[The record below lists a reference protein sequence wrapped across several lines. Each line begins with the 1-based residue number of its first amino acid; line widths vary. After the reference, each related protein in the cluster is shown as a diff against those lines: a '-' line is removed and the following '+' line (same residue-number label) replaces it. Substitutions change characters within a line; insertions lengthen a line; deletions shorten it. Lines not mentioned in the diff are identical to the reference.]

1 MRTQARTVVIG
12 GGVVGASVLY
22 HLTKHGWTDV
32 TLIERSELTSGSTWH
47 AAGGMHTIN
56 GDPNVAKLQAYT
68 IKLYKEIEAISGQ
81 SCSIH
86 MTGGIMLA
94 GTPERHDFL
103 KMMRSR
109 GRYLGLDMEM
119 ISVDEAERL
128 FPMMDKRHFVGALY
142 NNLEGHV
149 DPSGVTNAFAKAAR
163 IAGAEVVR
171 FNRVFETNQRGDGSW
186 DVVTEKGTIH
196 AEHVINA
203 GGLWAREVGR
213 MAGLELPVLAMEHQ
227 YLITEDIPEVLAS
240 PKEQLHVIDFDGE
253 IYMRQE
259 GKGGMLIGTYE
270 KAGVPWSENNT
281 PWDFGHE
288 LLQNDLERI
297 AASLE
302 IGFAHYP
309 ALGRAG
315 IKKII
320 NGPFTFTPDGNPL
333 VGPVRGLKNYWVA
346 CGVMAGLSQGGGVG
360 LALSNWMV
368 DGDPGADIWGMDV
381 ARYGDWTTMAYTNA
395 KVREN
400 YSRRFRVR
408 FPNEELPAAR
418 KVKTTPLY
426 DELAR
431 RGAVFGTAYGL
442 EFATWYA
449 PKGTAPDERW
459 GFERT
464 NAFEPMLTEVKNT
477 RTNAGLMEIS
487 TYAKYEI
494 TGPDAGKFLSR
505 VLAGRMP
512 ELGRIALNPM
522 LNDAGKIIGDF
533 TVAKLADT
541 EFFVIG
547 AGVAEDY
554 HMRWFERHL
563 PPSGITI
570 RAFGTDL
577 VGLTVA
583 GPKSREILARLVTA
597 DLSTAAF
604 PFLSI
609 RRMDVGMVP
618 ALVARISFTG
628 DLGYEIWV
636 RAGASAPPVRCADG
650 RRYAFQHGSVRRP
663 CTKRHAARE
672 RLWLLG
678 A

>member
-1 MRTQARTVVIG
+1 
-12 GGVVGASVLY
+12 
-22 HLTKHGWTDV
+22 
-32 TLIERSELTSGSTWH
+32 
-47 AAGGMHTIN
+47 
-56 GDPNVAKLQAYT
+56 
-68 IKLYKEIEAISGQ
+68 
-81 SCSIH
+81 
-86 MTGGIMLA
+86 
-94 GTPERHDFL
+94 
-103 KMMRSR
+103 MMRSR

-477 RTNAGLMEIS
+477 RTECGADGNIDVRQIRDYWPRCRKVSVAR
-487 TYAKYEI
+487 
-494 TGPDAGKFLSR
+494 TGRAHARS
-505 VLAGRMP
+505 LA
-512 ELGRIALNPM
+512 A
-522 LNDAGKIIGDF
+522 
-533 TVAKLADT
+533 
-541 EFFVIG
+541 
-547 AGVAEDY
+547 
-554 HMRWFERHL
+554 
-563 PPSGITI
+563 S
-570 RAFGTDL
+570 
-577 VGLTVA
+577 
-583 GPKSREILARLVTA
+583 
-597 DLSTAAF
+597 
-604 PFLSI
+604 LSI
-609 RRMDVGMVP
+609 RCSTMPERSSATLRWQSLRIPSSSSSVP
-618 ALVARISFTG
+618 ASPRTITC
-628 DLGYEIWV
+628 
-636 RAGASAPPVRCADG
+636 AGSSGTCRHQAFLSAHSALILSG
-650 RRYAFQHGSVRRP
+650 
-663 CTKRHAARE
+663 
-672 RLWLLG
+672 
-678 A
+678 